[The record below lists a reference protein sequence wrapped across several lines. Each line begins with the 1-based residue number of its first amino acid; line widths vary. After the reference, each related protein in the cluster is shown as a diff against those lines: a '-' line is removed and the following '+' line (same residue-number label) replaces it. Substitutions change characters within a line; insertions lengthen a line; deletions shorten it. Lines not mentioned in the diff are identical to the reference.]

1 MASKDK
7 LCKIELRSFVAFEK
21 ASFGE
26 ERNTVA
32 LKQYN
37 NNSVLN
43 LSL

>member
-7 LCKIELRSFVAFEK
+7 LCTIELRSFVAFEK
-21 ASFGE
+21 ASCGE